1 MKKTKII
8 LIVIGVLVLC
18 GGLVAGLLL
27 VQQNENIARRAAPAT
42 SMYMAPATQSKTPGS
57 TFTYTV
63 KIDTNANAVTGLD
76 IRMSFNPAAMQITS
90 LQLGTGATNL
100 NQTIANTYDN
110 ATGKIQFAVF
120 TLNSANA
127 LTGTG
132 IEVLKINGTVKQG
145 APAGNYTLSFDAA
158 TAASASQ
165 EGQNVLTGKTPATLT
180 VTSGSG
186 TVAPTATAT
195 ATAAGNRTPTPTG
208 QRTATPTGVKTP
220 TPTGQ
225 RTATPTGQRT
235 ATPTATGVRTPT
247 ATATATPTAT
257 ATNAPAATATL
268 TAAPTQSSPLP
279 IPVSGTDWPTYAG
292 MFAGL
297 IIIFASLLLAL

>member
-1 MKKTKII
+1 MKKTKAI

-42 SMYMAPATQSKTPGS
+42 SMYMAPASQSKTPGS

-76 IRMSFNPAAMQITS
+76 IRMSFNPAAIQITS
-90 LQLGTGATNL
+90 LQLGAGATNL

-165 EGQNVLTGKTPATLT
+165 EGQNVLTGKTPGTLT
-180 VTSGSG
+180 VTTGSG
-186 TVAPTATAT
+186 TVVPTATAT
-195 ATAAGNRTPTPTG
+195 ATGNRTPTPTG
-208 QRTATPTGVKTP
+208 ARTP
-220 TPTGQ
+220 TPTGV

-235 ATPTATGVRTPT
+235 ATPTGQK
-247 ATATATPTAT
+247 TATPTAT
-257 ATNAPAATATL
+257 PTRTATATASPTPAATATNEPAATATL